1 MEHMESIIED
11 LVGRL
16 AALEDRDN
24 IEDTKTSRN
33 TRSKSS
39 TDPAIEEK
47 LKNLARTQKTLE
59 ERLEEIEAIV
69 EQLNDPS
76 T

>member
-16 AALEDRDN
+16 AAVEDREN
-24 IEDTKTSRN
+24 IEDAKTSRN

-47 LKNLARTQKTLE
+47 LKSLAIPLPTPAGL
-59 ERLEEIEAIV
+59 
-69 EQLNDPS
+69 
-76 T
+76 